1 MTVQSE
7 HKALV
12 DIVRWIDEHHS
23 GLVLPS
29 DTRSRLTIGCFDV
42 AVEHQAGIAV
52 LSSSQLYGPLF
63 ALLRVLAEAVVRGL
77 WLGQCATESDL
88 SKFGKH
94 HSGKEFRELIEDIE
108 TAIGYAN
115 SPLSRFKKNSWK
127 ALNSFTHTGFHQ
139 VVRRSG
145 DGFTGPNYPESEIC
159 QALALAGALGL
170 IAAAQLAGI
179 SGNQPLVRE
188 TLERMKQY
196 ANRTL

>member
-7 HKALV
+7 HQTLV
-12 DIVRWIDEHHS
+12 DLVRWIDEHHS
-23 GLVLPS
+23 GLVLPG
-29 DTRSRLTIGCFDV
+29 DTRSRLAIGCFDV

-94 HSGKEFRELIEDIE
+94 RLDKEFGELIEEIE
-108 TAIGYAN
+108 TAIGYTN
-115 SPLSRFKKNSWK
+115 SPLSQFKKNSWK
-127 ALNSFTHTGFHQ
+127 ALNGFTHTGFYQ

-145 DGFTGPNYPESEIC
+145 EGFTGPNYPENEIC

-170 IAAAQLAGI
+170 IAASQLAGI
-179 SGNQPLVRE
+179 AGNQPLVRE
-188 TLERMKQY
+188 TIERMKEY
-196 ANRTL
+196 ASRAL